1 VNVLYKFVRVLLPIV
16 AIGPAFAQKGY
27 EADVIVISDTS
38 GSMQENDPRN
48 SVVLV
53 TRLFADIVPG
63 KLAAVRLEDVN
74 REGPR
79 FGAAETGE
87 RSPCGPDRPGEI
99 CRTMKYPPG
108 AEDRIVQQ
116 LVLAA
121 VRQGRGDAAFKSNV
135 KELLH
140 PEAPYTSYNL
150 GLRTIA
156 QIFKNNASPPTIP
169 KFVVW
174 LSDGA
179 GDSKDWNVAKPEWR
193 GLIDSGAQILPL
205 VFRSGGP
212 NKLSELS
219 LQPDLV
225 DGSPQG
231 IIAAFANA
239 FRKIVQAPYRVDG
252 RVAQNPTFSI
262 KPRMEQVWVVIY
274 GDASLGNASISNGG
288 QSVQA
293 DYAADSYN
301 GYAYRVVYM
310 NNPAAGNWTISAVG
324 GANASYAVIQRST
337 ITPKINVPPE
347 VSPGTPFK
355 LDISLQTGGV
365 DLGASDLPDG
375 VQVEA
380 KVDGE
385 TVKLEKGAD
394 GHFTAM
400 VTPKGAGAIQI
411 TAHAWNEYMNGTAKA
426 TVQAKGFFRYTGG
439 PVAIDFGQLRSGETV
454 CRPLLFSAQQEG
466 AIPFELRTMRALPS
480 DHEFE
485 LRAGGKRESPGGSPI
500 NLGPEETK
508 EICLVTGR
516 LAPASKANAEN
527 YVVLGVAGHTEK
539 DTIVE
544 IQTTWT
550 VKPLTFWEKWGWLI
564 LLILAAAL
572 VFFIIYGWIKP
583 NRFPTGLALQFAPA
597 YEELDDQTP
606 QPVKLWRGVGIG
618 WYRDARAC
626 LQDNFRVTSKV
637 KGSVAILQAG
647 KRKAVMVRW
656 GSRTL
661 YREVGLNEWEAV
673 AQNGRR
679 TGHGE
684 TYRVGESGPYFRISL
699 RVGS

>member
-1 VNVLYKFVRVLLPIV
+1 
-16 AIGPAFAQKGY
+16 
-27 EADVIVISDTS
+27 
-38 GSMQENDPRN
+38 M
-48 SVVLV
+48 
-53 TRLFADIVPG
+53 
-63 KLAAVRLEDVN
+63 
-74 REGPR
+74 
-79 FGAAETGE
+79 
-87 RSPCGPDRPGEI
+87 
-99 CRTMKYPPG
+99 
-108 AEDRIVQQ
+108 
-116 LVLAA
+116 
-121 VRQGRGDAAFKSNV
+121 
-135 KELLH
+135 
-140 PEAPYTSYNL
+140 
-150 GLRTIA
+150 
-156 QIFKNNASPPTIP
+156 
-169 KFVVW
+169 
-174 LSDGA
+174 
-179 GDSKDWNVAKPEWR
+179 
-193 GLIDSGAQILPL
+193 PL

-262 KPRMEQVWVVIY
+262 KPHMEQVWVVIY
-274 GDASLGNASISNGG
+274 GDASLGTASISNGG
-288 QSVQA
+288 QTVQA

-301 GYAYRVVYM
+301 GYAYRVIYM

-324 GANASYAVIQRST
+324 GSNASYAVIQRST

-355 LDISLQTGGV
+355 LDITLQTGGV
-365 DLGASDLPDG
+365 DLGENDLPEN

-385 TVKLEKGAD
+385 NVKIEKGAD

-400 VTPKGAGAIQI
+400 VTAKNAGAIQI
-411 TAHAWNEYMNGTAKA
+411 TAHAWNAYMNGTAKA
-426 TVQAKGFFRYTGG
+426 TVQAKGFFRYTGP
-439 PVAIDFGQLRSGETV
+439 PVAIDFGELRSGETV

-466 AIPFELRTMRALPS
+466 AIAFELRTLRALPS

-485 LRAGGKRESPGGSPI
+485 LRAAGKSQSPGGSP
-500 NLGPEETK
+500 LSLDPDETK
-508 EICLVTGR
+508 QICLVTGR
-516 LAPASKANAEN
+516 LAPASKANGEN
-527 YVVLGVAGHTEK
+527 YVVLGVAGRTERES
-539 DTIVE
+539 TVE

-550 VKPLTFWEKWGWLI
+550 VKPLSFWEKWGWLI
-564 LLILAAAL
+564 LLILAALL

-626 LQDNFRVTSKV
+626 LQDNFRVTAKV

-647 KRKAVMVRW
+647 KRKAVSVRA
-656 GSRTL
+656 GARTL
-661 YREVGLNEWEAV
+661 YREVGLNEWETV
-673 AQNGRR
+673 HQNGRR

-684 TYRVGESGPYFRISL
+684 TYRVGESGPFFRVSL
-699 RVGS
+699 RVGG